1 MAIITIGEMIV
12 YPTGQSSAA
21 SFASEDKRG
30 RYMAVYGFQWMIPNM
45 FGVLAAGI
53 IMEQFGPNWVWYLA
67 AILSLISTVGFWL
80 LHGIT
85 KETSSKELDHINEE
99 LFEYTNPSIE

>member
-1 MAIITIGEMIV
+1 MIV

-21 SFASEDKRG
+21 SFATEDKRG

-45 FGVLAAGI
+45 FGTLGAGL
-53 IMEQFGPNWVWYLA
+53 IMVHIGPNWVWYLA
-67 AILSLISTVGFWL
+67 GILSLISTFGFWL

-85 KETSSKELDHINEE
+85 KGLFKEEKVPIEE
-99 LFEYTNPSIE
+99 EMLEYSVPSIE